1 MFCLFKLNS
10 NCYLV
15 EKNIFGFMD
24 FYCCWKVAKFKQII
38 SISSI
43 YYHNYSYNW
52 VSFQESLTIMWL
64 SLNSV
69 ILPSSI
75 HIQVI
80 ARCSEMLLTSE
91 NSRWSHLS
99 HWMSPVLQSQASLC
113 LNICSLQLHSPHA
126 KRALV
131 PLTMLSSLQFYCL
144 LLYVSLC
151 LLFLILTPGLPHP
164 ETTAHLVFSCKY
176 FNLSIISLVFV
187 RLSLASNGSVHPN
200 PLS

>member
-131 PLTMLSSLQFYCL
+131 PLTMLSSLQFFLSFVICF
-144 LLYVSLC
+144 SLFA
-151 LLFLILTPGLPHP
+151 LSNPHSWFPLTLRPRLI
-164 ETTAHLVFSCKY
+164 SY
-176 FNLSIISLVFV
+176 FHVNILIS
-187 RLSLASNGSVHPN
+187 P
-200 PLS
+200 